1 VNVPRL
7 DVDVVGRRLRLL
19 RDTLDQLASLGE
31 ITPARL
37 EAAPIERAA
46 VERLLQVAVDLAVDV
61 NAHVAVAELGRAP
74 ATGRE
79 SFLAMAEA
87 GVLDAGLAERLA
99 PAAGLRNVL
108 VHRYVE
114 ISVEPVARAVAELL
128 DGLRAYVAQVAGFL
142 AERSG

>member
-1 VNVPRL
+1 MNVPRL

-31 ITPARL
+31 VTPARL
-37 EAAPIERAA
+37 EASPIERAA

-61 NAHVAVAELGRAP
+61 NAHVVVAELGRAP

-114 ISVEPVARAVAELL
+114 ISVELVARAVAEVL
-128 DGLRAYVAQVAGFL
+128 DGLGAYVTQVAGFL
-142 AERSG
+142 AERSS